1 MPQKRPI
8 EATSATFGPSA
19 PLVDP
24 LEKNTAVDG
33 LDVQRLVV
41 VSFAGRPCVVIVEWR
56 MTSGWPLD
64 RRVRD
69 VDYRSKE

>member
-1 MPQKRPI
+1 
-8 EATSATFGPSA
+8 EATSATD
-19 PLVDP
+19 DP
-24 LEKNTAVDG
+24 LRRFRLPFEKNLAVDG

-41 VSFAGRPCVVIVEWR
+41 VSFSGRPCVVIVDGR

-69 VDYRSKE
+69 VDYRS